1 MGWGRCWLGLRSP
14 KGLTGAED
22 LIPRW
27 LHHLAAKS
35 LLGVDRW
42 LLSHP
47 SRNSF
52 SFPLFPL
59 LTSPLL
65 NSLAKFAHPK
75 HNLLKSK
82 DNQIICCRLDGI
94 RLRVRAL

>member
-1 MGWGRCWLGLRSP
+1 MGRGRCWLGLRSP

-47 SRNSF
+47 SRNSY
-52 SFPLFPL
+52 SFPLFFKLGKLFHGVLPFL
-59 LTSPLL
+59 KAAPEPGVFMRSDLQTSSQVAGRFTL
-65 NSLAKFAHPK
+65 SY
-75 HNLLKSK
+75 
-82 DNQIICCRLDGI
+82 
-94 RLRVRAL
+94 